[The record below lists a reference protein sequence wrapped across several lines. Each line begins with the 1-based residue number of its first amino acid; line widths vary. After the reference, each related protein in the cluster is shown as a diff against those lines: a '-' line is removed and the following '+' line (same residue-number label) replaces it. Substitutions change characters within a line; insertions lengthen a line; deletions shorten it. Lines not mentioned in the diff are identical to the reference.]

1 MNESL
6 YKINPVKAVTNLG
19 YAKRDIIGPS
29 NKCYSI
35 CAAFSSG
42 DDPYRVDPECA
53 KQCDQFV
60 EKRRRE
66 VYGVGKCDHQAPYR
80 PVIWDNI
87 PMLVPKFVKKGKSPE
102 EALQLAKE
110 MCKNVPNLC
119 NECVDLAELHYN
131 AIEKI
136 NSGSKGMTGPNG
148 PTGFN
153 TSNTSNTSNSSNT
166 ANTPNTPN
174 TPNTANGSS
183 DASPVAARPSN
194 PPKGPTE
201 TFNIPEIKENYKNRS
216 DNSILMCTTFMFLII
231 FIVLMVLVHS
241 KIIII

>member
-1 MNESL
+1 MNGSL

-42 DDPYRVDPECA
+42 DDAYNIDKECS
-53 KQCDQFV
+53 KQCDSFV

-131 AIEKI
+131 AIEKV
-136 NSGSKGMTGPNG
+136 NTSPTGPNG
-148 PTGFN
+148 PT
-153 TSNTSNTSNSSNT
+153 
-166 ANTPNTPN
+166 AP
-174 TPNTANGSS
+174 NGSNGTS
-183 DASPVAARPSN
+183 DAQPVVTRPSN
-194 PPKGPTE
+194 APKSTTD
-201 TFNIPEIKENYKNRS
+201 TFNIPQITENYKNRS
-216 DNSILMCTTFMFLII
+216 DNTILMCTTFMFLII

>member
-42 DDPYRVDPECA
+42 DDAYRVDPECA

-136 NSGSKGMTGPNG
+136 NSAPSGATGANAPSAPSG
-148 PTGFN
+148 PIPPSDAPPVVTIP
-153 TSNTSNTSNSSNT
+153 SNS
-166 ANTPNTPN
+166 
-174 TPNTANGSS
+174 
-183 DASPVAARPSN
+183 
-194 PPKGPTE
+194 PKGPTE
-201 TFNIPEIKENYKNRS
+201 TFNIPKITENYKNRS
-216 DNSILMCTTFMFLII
+216 DNTILMCTTFMFLII
-231 FIVLMVLVHS
+231 FIVLMVLVHC

>member
-1 MNESL
+1 MNGSL

-42 DDPYRVDPECA
+42 DDAYNIDKECA

-102 EALQLAKE
+102 EALELAKE

-119 NECVDLAELHYN
+119 NECVDLAQLHYN
-131 AIEKI
+131 AIEKV
-136 NSGSKGMTGPNG
+136 NRDPNGTTGPNG
-148 PTGFN
+148 PTGP
-153 TSNTSNTSNSSNT
+153 S
-166 ANTPNTPN
+166 AP
-174 TPNTANGSS
+174 S
-183 DASPVAARPSN
+183 DAQPVVTRPSN
-194 PPKGPTE
+194 PPKSTTD
-201 TFNIPEIKENYKNRS
+201 TFNIPKITENYKNRS

>member
-1 MNESL
+1 MNGSL

-29 NKCYSI
+29 DKCYSI
-35 CAAFSSG
+35 CSAFSSG
-42 DDPYRVDPECA
+42 DDAYNIDKECA
-53 KQCDQFV
+53 KQCDSFV

-87 PMLVPKFVKKGKSPE
+87 PMLVPKFLKKGKSPE
-102 EALQLAKE
+102 EALRLAKE

-136 NSGSKGMTGPNG
+136 NNGPSGPTGPNG
-148 PTGFN
+148 PNDTPPVV
-153 TSNTSNTSNSSNT
+153 SQQSNSS
-166 ANTPNTPN
+166 
-174 TPNTANGSS
+174 
-183 DASPVAARPSN
+183 
-194 PPKGPTE
+194 KGPTE
-201 TFNIPEIKENYKNRS
+201 TFNIPQITENYRKNT
-216 DNSILMCTTFMFLII
+216 DDSILIYTTFMFVII
-231 FIVLMVLVHS
+231 FIALIVLVHS

>member
-87 PMLVPKFVKKGKSPE
+87 PMLVPKFVKKGNSPE
-102 EALQLAKE
+102 EALQLAKD

-136 NSGSKGMTGPNG
+136 NSDSKGMTGPNG
-148 PTGFN
+148 LTGFN
-153 TSNTSNTSNSSNT
+153 T
-166 ANTPNTPN
+166 AN

>member
-1 MNESL
+1 MNGSL

-29 NKCYSI
+29 DKCYSI
-35 CAAFSSG
+35 CSAFSSG
-42 DDPYRVDPECA
+42 DDPYNIDKECA

-136 NSGSKGMTGPNG
+136 NSGSTGPNG
-148 PTGFN
+148 PTGPTGTRDSIPSDTRSVV
-153 TSNTSNTSNSSNT
+153 TS
-166 ANTPNTPN
+166 
-174 TPNTANGSS
+174 SS
-183 DASPVAARPSN
+183 DTA
-194 PPKGPTE
+194 TE
-201 TFNIPEIKENYKNRS
+201 TFNIPQSTENYKSRT
-216 DNSILMCTTFMFLII
+216 DNSTLIYITFMFLMI

-241 KIIII
+241 KIINI

>member
-1 MNESL
+1 MNGSL

-29 NKCYSI
+29 DKCYSI

-42 DDPYRVDPECA
+42 DDAYNIDKECA
-53 KQCDQFV
+53 KQCDEFV

-119 NECVDLAELHYN
+119 NECVDLAQLHYN
-131 AIEKI
+131 AIEKV
-136 NSGSKGMTGPNG
+136 NTDPTGSTGSNGTSG
-148 PTGFN
+148 PTGP
-153 TSNTSNTSNSSNT
+153 SVPSVPID
-166 ANTPNTPN
+166 TP
-174 TPNTANGSS
+174 
-183 DASPVAARPSN
+183 PVVTRPSN
-194 PPKGPTE
+194 PPKGTTE
-201 TFNIPEIKENYKNRS
+201 TFNIPQITENYKNRS

>member
-136 NSGSKGMTGPNG
+136 NSAPSGATGASAP
-148 PTGFN
+148 
-153 TSNTSNTSNSSNT
+153 SD
-166 ANTPNTPN
+166 TPLVVT
-174 TPNTANGSS
+174 
-183 DASPVAARPSN
+183 RPSN
-194 PPKGPTE
+194 SPKGPTE
-201 TFNIPEIKENYKNRS
+201 TFNIPKITENYKNRN
-216 DNSILMCTTFMFLII
+216 DNTILMCTIFMFLII
-231 FIVLMVLVHS
+231 FIVLMVLVHC